1 MPLPTASTHV
11 HPDPTR
17 IRKLLLKGGQID
29 KLIGKVERAGYTL
42 AALDMHYRNGWVKLE
57 IGLAKGKK
65 QHDKRETE
73 KNREWEREKQRLMKH
88 NVR

>member
-1 MPLPTASTHV
+1 MSPPSPDQLDTAGRRRV
-11 HPDPTR
+11 
-17 IRKLLLKGGQID
+17 L
-29 KLIGKVERAGYTL
+29 LIGLAGYTL